1 MYLQVFLLGFIIC
14 ILGLFNEETMIA
26 AFFKL
31 HDDVQEPGGAASVAF
46 GKSFV
51 IPC

>member
-1 MYLQVFLLGFIIC
+1 MV
-14 ILGLFNEETMIA
+14 A
-26 AFFKL
+26 AFFEL
-31 HDDVQEPGGAASVAF
+31 HNNVQEAGGAASSAF